1 MEEITGYVESIRYR
15 NEDNGYTVLDFVVS
29 KDTITC
35 VGNFIAINEGENLC
49 LKGEYI
55 DHKLYGKQLKV
66 ISYEMV
72 IPGDAEAIE
81 RYLGSGVISGIG
93 PALAARI
100 VDKFGDDTI
109 EIIENQPERL
119 AEVKGI
125 SLKKAI
131 DISEQIADNKAAR
144 AAMIYMEKYG
154 IHGALAIRIYNRFGA
169 MLYEIFQNNPYK
181 LADEIEGIGFVKA
194 DEIARKIGIR
204 VDSEFRIRS
213 GIEYVIMNGAMQGH
227 TYIPKDQT
235 ISIAKSLLHVE
246 DKEIEDQLQNMIS
259 ERRIIAI
266 DKGDTKSSSVQI
278 YLRSFYKKEN
288 DIAIMLKEIDSGI
301 KKSSSSILG
310 LISQIEEEEK
320 IELDELQKLAVEKA
334 YNSGVFILT
343 GGPGTGKTT
352 TIKTM
357 IRLFEKRGLS
367 ICLAAPTGRAA
378 KRMCEACGW
387 EAKTIHRLL
396 EVKVS
401 GDDDEGLGSFEKNN
415 ENPLEYDVI
424 IIDESSMV
432 DVNLMHAL
440 LSAIA
445 PGTRLILVGDEHQL
459 PSVGPGNILC
469 DIIKS
474 EKYTSVTLE
483 KIFRQAQTSKIVV
496 NAHRIQQG
504 VQVNLEEKSDD
515 FYFVKKSTADSVRE
529 AIVELISKN
538 LPNHFGIQQQEIQ
551 VLSPTKQGLVGVKEL
566 NKYLQDKLNP
576 KSEEKG
582 FYESDVRSF
591 RVGDKVMQ
599 IKNNYELEWSIV
611 GKYNIVVDNGKG
623 VFNGDVGFVVDVD
636 NYMKTLT
643 VEYDDNR
650 KVEYPFTMLDEIE
663 LAYAVT
669 VHKSQGSEYPVVI
682 IPLLQ
687 GPKMLMNR
695 NILYTALTRAK
706 ECVVFLG
713 DKEVFYSMANDTTVT
728 KRYSGLMDRIVEL

>member
-49 LKGEYI
+49 LKGDFV
-55 DHKLYGKQLKV
+55 DHQLYGKQLKV
-66 ISYEMV
+66 SSYEMV
-72 IPGDAEAIE
+72 IPGDAQAIE

-154 IHGALAIRIYNRFGA
+154 IHGALAIRIYNRFGT
-169 MLYEIFQNNPYK
+169 MLYDVFQNNPYK

-235 ISIAKSLLHVE
+235 ILIAKSLLHVE
-246 DKEIEDQLQNMIS
+246 NGEIEVQLQNMIS
-259 ERRIIAI
+259 EGRIVAVE
-266 DKGDTKSSSVQI
+266 KSDAKSDCVQI

-288 DIAIMLKEIDSGI
+288 DIAIMLKAIDSGI
-301 KKSSSSILG
+301 KKNSNSILSA
-310 LISQIEEEEK
+310 ISQIEEEED

-334 YNSGVFILT
+334 YHSGVFILT

-357 IRLFEKRGLS
+357 IHLFEKKGLS

-401 GDDDEGLGSFEKNN
+401 GDDDEGLGFFEKNQ

-459 PSVGPGNILC
+459 PSVGPGNVLC

-474 EKYTSVTLE
+474 EEYTSVTLE

-496 NAHRIQQG
+496 NAHKIQQG
-504 VQVNLEEKSDD
+504 IPVDLDEKADD
-515 FYFVKKSTADSVRE
+515 FYFVKKSSADSVRE

-538 LPNHFGIQQQEIQ
+538 LPNHFGIQPQEIQ
-551 VLSPTKQGLVGVKEL
+551 VLSPTKQGFVGVKEL

-576 KSEEKG
+576 KTEAKG
-582 FYESDVRSF
+582 CYESETRSF

-611 GKYNIVVDNGKG
+611 GKYNIIIDSGKG

-636 NYMKTLT
+636 KLMKTLT

-728 KRYSGLMDRIVEL
+728 KRYSGLMDRIIEL